1 MTEHRK
7 VDLGVILAAG
17 RGARMGPFGAAC
29 PKPIAPV
36 ANEPLAERQIRQ
48 MRELGVREVVV
59 VIGHLGHLVS
69 RCLGDGS
76 RLGVTIRY
84 VEQERPLG
92 LAHAVSQ
99 LEDHVDRPFYLMLG
113 DLYFELDRPERLAE
127 SFFSGQAAAAV
138 ALMTGP
144 VPPERQAQD
153 FAVHLDETGR
163 VRRFIEKP
171 RYLQS
176 PRKGCGFYLFDMPIF
191 DAIRNTPRT
200 ALRDEFE
207 LTV

>member
-127 SFFSGQAAAAV
+127 SF
-138 ALMTGP
+138 
-144 VPPERQAQD
+144 
-153 FAVHLDETGR
+153 
-163 VRRFIEKP
+163 
-171 RYLQS
+171 
-176 PRKGCGFYLFDMPIF
+176 
-191 DAIRNTPRT
+191 
-200 ALRDEFE
+200 
-207 LTV
+207 